1 MAHRVTLISGDGIGP
16 EVAAATRLVLD
27 AADVGIDWIE
37 REAGSV
43 ALERHGELMPEET
56 LDAIRSSRVGLKGPI
71 TTPVG
76 GSFRSVNVALR
87 QGLDLF
93 AAIRPARAPPGKGNV

>member
-1 MAHRVTLISGDGIGP
+1 MDHRIALIPGDGIGP

-27 AADVGIDWIE
+27 AADVGITWE
-37 REAGSV
+37 EHAAGAA
-43 ALERHGELMPEET
+43 ALESDGDLLPEAT
-56 LDAIRSSRVGLKGPI
+56 LEAIRRCRVAIKGPI

-76 GSFRSVNVALR
+76 TGFRSVNVALR

-93 AAIRPARAPPGKGNV
+93 AAVRPARRRCAPW